1 MITTKVINPNIWFK
15 LFNLNINLWKG
26 VCFMSFIASLL
37 SSLGGMFANA
47 SSVACPTWWFD
58 EPECPKSL
66 IK

>member
-1 MITTKVINPNIWFK
+1 
-15 LFNLNINLWKG
+15 
-26 VCFMSFIASLL
+26 MSFIASLL

-47 SSVACPTWWFD
+47 SSVACDWWWLD